1 MLLSTS
7 IPSKRIWVYF
17 SATLLTFEFM
27 PKCKVANH
35 HMCLQY
41 SSVQVHPIET
51 NSEEI
56 VF

>member
-1 MLLSTS
+1 MLLSAS

-17 SATLLTFEFM
+17 SATFLTFEFM

-35 HMCLQY
+35 HICLQY
-41 SSVQVHPIET
+41 SSVQVQPIET
-51 NSEEI
+51 NLEKI